1 MRLPILLLFTPLLLA
16 ADNPSSPPTLTVDF
30 IMRDPKW
37 MGSFP
42 SQHYW
47 SDDGSAVYFQW
58 NSEKADADSLYQ
70 ISRNGGTPAK
80 VPPAV
85 RRNLASRNGA
95 YTRDYSKKVFER
107 DGDIFMLDVESG
119 AIRQVTK
126 TAEVESAPAFS
137 FSEKSVLFINEQN
150 LYSWEI
156 ATGLITQRTDFL
168 EEERPKEP
176 EPKTDEQKFL
186 SQEEL
191 RLIATLKKRKDD
203 SDKTKKQRK
212 ALEPKRPKKIYLGK
226 KNVPQVKLSPDEMF
240 VTFRLS
246 ESPKDS
252 RTAQVP
258 NYITESGFT
267 EEISTRLKVGEPTRT
282 FEFGVYDIA
291 GDTVF
296 NVTPDSLPGI
306 FETSEF
312 ATAPA
317 KVDSAQS
324 DSSRTKKSSKKKSR
338 AVNWHGPFWS
348 DDGKSSFVVVTSLD
362 NKDRWIALFDI
373 TTRRLKTLD
382 HQHDDAWIEGP
393 SIGGWWSSG
402 TTGWMP
408 DNQRVWFCSEAT
420 GYSNL
425 YAVNVTTDTKEILA
439 GGSFEI
445 DEPFISRDK
454 RRWYFTSNEVH
465 PGEWHFYSMPI
476 NGGPRTKLTS
486 MIGRNEIEISP
497 DEKMLAIRHS
507 FSNHPWEIYLQENRA
522 GAAAMR
528 ITSSPSEEFKSY
540 PWRVPELITYPARD
554 GMKVYA
560 RLYKPEKPVAASGVE
575 PNGAAVLFVH
585 GAGYLQ
591 NAHKWWSYYFREYMF
606 HNLLADLGYT
616 VLDADY
622 RASAGYGRDWRTAI
636 YRHMGGKDLED
647 IVDGAK
653 FLVEQHGID
662 AKRIGVY
669 GGSYGGFITL
679 MAMFTTPDVF
689 AAGAALRPVTDWAH
703 YNHGY
708 TSNILNIP
716 QADTLAYRR
725 SSPIYFAEGLK
736 GALLI
741 CHGMVDVNVHF
752 QDTVRLTQR
761 LIELGKE
768 NWETAIYPMEDH
780 GFREPSAWADEYKR
794 ILELFEENLK
804 EPYTDE
810 AD

>member
-1 MRLPILLLFTPLLLA
+1 MRLSILLLLIPLLS
-16 ADNPSSPPTLTVDF
+16 ADIPPTLTVDF

-47 SDDGSAVYFQW
+47 AEDGSTVYFLW
-58 NSEKADADSLYQ
+58 NPEKADADSLYQ
-70 ISRNGGTPAK
+70 VSLNGGAPNK

-95 YTRDYSKKVFER
+95 YSRDYSKKVFER
-107 DGDIFMLDVESG
+107 DGDIFLLDIKSG
-119 AIRQVTK
+119 ATRQATN
-126 TAEVESAPAFS
+126 TAEAESAPAFS
-137 FSEKSVLFINEQN
+137 FSEKSVLLINERN

-156 ATGLITQRTDFL
+156 ATGLFTQRTDFL
-168 EEERPKEP
+168 EGEKPTEA
-176 EPKTDEQKFL
+176 EPKTDEQRFL

-203 SDKTKKQRK
+203 RDKAKKQRK

-226 KNVPQVKLSPDEMF
+226 KDVQQIKISPDEKL
-240 VTFRLS
+240 VTFRLN
-246 ESPKDS
+246 ESSKDA
-252 RTAQVP
+252 RAAQVP

-267 EEISTRLKVGEPTRT
+267 EEISTRLKVGEPTGI

-296 NVTPDSLPGI
+296 YVTPDSLPGI
-306 FETSEF
+306 FETPEF
-312 ATAPA
+312 TTAPT
-317 KVDSAQS
+317 KKDSTLS
-324 DSSRTKKSSKKKSR
+324 DSSKTEKLSKKKSR

-348 DDGKSSFVVVTSLD
+348 DDGKSVFVVVTSLD
-362 NKDRWIALFDI
+362 NKDRWIAAFDI
-373 TTRRLKTLD
+373 KTRQLKTLD

-393 SIGGWWSSG
+393 SIGGWWDSG
-402 TTGWMP
+402 TVGWMP
-408 DNQRVWFCSEAT
+408 DNQRVWFCSEAS

-425 YAVNVTTDTKEILA
+425 YAVNVATGVKEILA
-439 GGSFEI
+439 GGEFEI

-465 PGEWHFYSMPI
+465 PGKWHFYSMPI

-486 MIGRNEIEISP
+486 MPGRNEVEISP
-497 DEKMLAIRHS
+497 DEKMLTIRHS
-507 FSNHPWEIYLQENRA
+507 FSNQPWEIYLQENRA
-522 GAAAMR
+522 DAEAKR
-528 ITSSPSEEFKSY
+528 ITFSPSDEFKSY
-540 PWRVPELITYPARD
+540 PWRVPELITYSARD
-554 GMKVYA
+554 GAKVYA
-560 RLYKPEKPVAASGVE
+560 RLYKPEE

-591 NAHKWWSYYFREYMF
+591 NAHKWWSYYFREFMF

-636 YRHMGGKDLED
+636 YRHMGGNDLED

-736 GALLI
+736 GSLLI

-768 NWETAIYPMEDH
+768 NWEVAVYPMEDH
-780 GFREPSAWADEYKR
+780 GFKEPSSWTDEYKR
-794 ILELFEENLK
+794 ILKLFEENLK
-804 EPYTDE
+804 PYTDQ